1 MTSCGGGR
9 GLFVGVWTRRF
20 RGPRWG
26 PWGVR
31 QLVGSRAGCASA
43 PAPGRP
49 RWGHEPS
56 VKEALMTPRSPGP
69 GEGGRAEHTHSRA
82 GPFPRPWLRDGSA
95 LQQAPTRSG
104 RLWSLPSQTA
114 WQSCSSP
121 RVWAVFAHLRGAR
134 SSICCRA
141 WWRHLPPPYP
151 PVLPSD
157 PSVASSKPSLC
168 PRFIREDVVGT
179 GGRKAL
185 HCVLLLGHSSP
196 EGKHHPDVTVS
207 EREHPYPLLCG
218 GKTMGK
224 MALAVLG
231 GERRT
236 LPAPEEAVASCMQ
249 AHEGTSALLWL

>member
-9 GLFVGVWTRRF
+9 GLFVGVWKCRF

-49 RWGHEPS
+49 RSGHEPS

-121 RVWAVFAHLRGAR
+121 RVWAVFTHLRGAR
-134 SSICCRA
+134 SSICCGAR
-141 WWRHLPPPYP
+141 WRHLPPPYP

-207 EREHPYPLLCG
+207 EQEHPYPLLCG

-236 LPAPEEAVASCMQ
+236 LPAPEDAVASCVQ